1 MRQYQGLPA
10 SSGIA
15 IGPAWI
21 YNPVKVSIKVE
32 SIQDPEAE
40 WLRLMSA
47 ANLARNQVQ
56 ALGERAR
63 VNIGKNEAAIFEAHL
78 EFLDDVDMMGNV
90 RNIIFKEHLNAESAV
105 KTVFDNFARE
115 LAELD
120 DPYLAARSQD
130 LLDVEHR
137 LLRCLVGAEDN
148 FSDSL
153 LIHPSVIVADDLTPS
168 DTVQFDK
175 KKILGICTAR
185 GGPTSHTA
193 ILARSLGVPAI
204 VSGAFDI
211 TDVENG
217 ILTILDGND
226 GIATFGP
233 TLNELTL
240 AKEKRTEWERERD
253 EQVASTNRP
262 ATTLDGYTA
271 EVVANIGGIDDAK
284 KAVEMGAEG
293 VGLFRTEFLYLD
305 RTELLEVSEQAS
317 IYRGVLDV
325 LGGRPLV
332 VRTLD
337 IGGDKS
343 VPYLSL
349 VVEANPFLGWRG
361 IRMIRE
367 RPDILANQFEA
378 LLQAGVGSDLR
389 IMLPMVS
396 SVGEVVR
403 AREIL
408 EEVRVSM
415 NELGKPAAEKI
426 QFGIMVE
433 VPSAALLAE
442 HFVPYIDFYSI
453 GTNDLTQYSLAVDRT
468 NERVAVLASP
478 FNPAVL
484 RLVAMTIDSAHKHG
498 KWVGM
503 CGELAGEPSAVPLLL
518 GMGLDEFSM
527 APASVP
533 PVKQAI
539 RKWTMARCKEVAG
552 EALTLPGSSE
562 VIKYLKGLTPS

>member
-21 YNPVKVSIKVE
+21 YNPVKVTVKVE
-32 SIQDPEAE
+32 SIKDPEAE

-47 ANLARNQVQ
+47 VNLARNQVQ
-56 ALGERAR
+56 ALEERAR
-63 VNIGKNEAAIFEAHL
+63 VNIGQNEAAIFEAHL
-78 EFLDDVDMMGNV
+78 EFLEDVDIMGKI
-90 RNIIFKEHLNAESAV
+90 RNIIFKQSLNAECAV
-105 KTVFDNFARE
+105 ETVFNEFAKE
-115 LAELD
+115 LSELP
-120 DPYLAARSQD
+120 DPYLAARAQD
-130 LLDVEHR
+130 LQDVAHR
-137 LLRCLVGAEDN
+137 LIRCLVGADDN
-148 FSDSL
+148 LGDSML
-153 LIHPSVIVADDLTPS
+153 VHPSVIVADDLTPS

-175 KKILGICTAR
+175 RKILGICTSK

-193 ILARSLGVPAI
+193 ILARSLGVPAM

-211 TDVENG
+211 MDVENG
-217 ILTILDGND
+217 ILTILDGSE
-226 GIATFGP
+226 GLTIFGP
-233 TLNELTL
+233 TINELNM
-240 AKEKRTEWERERD
+240 AKEKRATWESERN
-253 EQVASTNRP
+253 EQVASAHQSALTV
-262 ATTLDGYTA
+262 DGHA
-271 EVVANIGGIDDAK
+271 VEVVANIGGIDDAR
-284 KAVEMGAEG
+284 KAVELGAEG

-305 RTELLEVSEQAS
+305 RNELLEISEQTS
-317 IYRGVLDV
+317 IYRGVVDILA
-325 LGGRPLV
+325 GRPLV

-349 VVEANPFLGWRG
+349 VTEANPFLGWRG
-361 IRMIRE
+361 IRMVRE

-378 LLQAGVGSDLR
+378 LLLAGVGADLR

-408 EEVRVSM
+408 EEVRAS
-415 NELGKPAAEKI
+415 LKAQGKAIAEKV

-442 HFVPYIDFYSI
+442 HFAPYIDFYSI

-484 RLVAMTIDSAHKHG
+484 KLVAMTIEAAHRHG

-527 APASVP
+527 ASASVP
-533 PVKQAI
+533 AVKQVI
-539 RKWTMARCKEVAG
+539 RKWSLERCKEVAK
-552 EALTLPGSSE
+552 EALALPGSSE